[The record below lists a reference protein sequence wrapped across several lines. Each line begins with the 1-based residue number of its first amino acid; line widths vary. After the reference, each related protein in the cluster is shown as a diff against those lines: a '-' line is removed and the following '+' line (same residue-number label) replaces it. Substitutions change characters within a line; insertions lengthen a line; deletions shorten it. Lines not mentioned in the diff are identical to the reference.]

1 MFKFLLAKAQS
12 IKLNIISRSFAFYLF
27 ELVTNIDKKTNSSKN
42 IDLNVITRLHFC
54 ILKIFHVQLSNFAC
68 CHLFFL
74 IQQDIIVSPFFCCI
88 LWKYFKEKRKKR
100 KFVLS
105 FLCHLINTQ
114 KKCLDNHH
122 WKPSLINVLF
132 CMKDKIK
139 LWAITLLLSF
149 FIWFS

>member
-1 MFKFLLAKAQS
+1 VFKFLLAKAQS

-74 IQQDIIVSPFFCCI
+74 IQQDIIVSPFF
-88 LWKYFKEKRKKR
+88 LLYFMKIFQREKKKT
-100 KFVLS
+100 KICVVISLS
-105 FLCHLINTQ
+105 FNKHT
-114 KKCLDNHH
+114 KEMLDNHH
-122 WKPSLINVLF
+122 
-132 CMKDKIK
+132 
-139 LWAITLLLSF
+139 
-149 FIWFS
+149 